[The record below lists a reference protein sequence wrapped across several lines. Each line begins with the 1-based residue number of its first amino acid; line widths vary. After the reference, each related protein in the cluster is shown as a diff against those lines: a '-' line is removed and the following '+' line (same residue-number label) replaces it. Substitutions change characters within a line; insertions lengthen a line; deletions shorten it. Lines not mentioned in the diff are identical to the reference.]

1 MAAVLAIASSASA
14 QTSRL
19 YFAVA
24 EQGGRSYVS
33 GATGHLSPA
42 SNPTLYLAPSEQE
55 VAYPDA
61 NSYSQGALHL
71 GLTVAVNGGGAG
83 DETMSALGLDISGSE
98 ASAGSAT
105 LTATDFDYNNTPAL
119 TGATNAPWSGTNV
132 AGVTG
137 AIGASGNLVTDARA
151 VAVPDSSASPL
162 FNGFTV
168 GGPFNA
174 GTLELQA
181 SGLSSGAG
189 LGEVSYGLK
198 FAVGT
203 LKITR
208 VFDPNGVAGTAPES
222 IGFGAAG
229 DSNNGSSVGSSV
241 GADDATVIVRKKGD
255 FGVVD
260 PNTGVLDPTADGQVT
275 PLEQNAWIASI
286 GTADG
291 TLDNYLGDFGVVDPN
306 TGVLTAVPDGQV
318 TPLEQNA
325 WIASIGT

>member
-1 MAAVLAIASSASA
+1 MRKFAFSFAAVLSVASVAMAGESNWYLQGSGCNPAGAGENPTMFLAPATQLGGIYSNGTLTLNLDVVQQGDGCGGETISSLGMDIVASS
-14 QTSRL
+14 
-19 YFAVA
+19 
-24 EQGGRSYVS
+24 GNVS
-33 GATGHLSPA
+33 G
-42 SNPTLYLAPSEQE
+42 
-55 VAYPDA
+55 
-61 NSYSQGALHL
+61 
-71 GLTVAVNGGGAG
+71 
-83 DETMSALGLDISGSE
+83 
-98 ASAGSAT
+98 
-105 LTATDFDYNNTPAL
+105 TAWTTFNTPGD

-174 GTLELQA
+174 GFLELQA

-189 LGEVSYGLK
+189 LGQVDYGLK

-325 WIASIGT
+325 LIASIGT